1 MLMLF
6 QIASQ
11 DNPGCVVGVLSKRNR
26 GQSQIDHSR
35 ARQRANDRHSLF

>member
-6 QIASQ
+6 QIASR
-11 DNPGCVVGVLSKRNR
+11 DNPGCVIGVLSKRNR
-26 GQSQIDHSR
+26 GKAQIDRSR

>member
-11 DNPGCVVGVLSKRNR
+11 DNPGCAIGVLSKRNR
-26 GQSQIDHSR
+26 GKAQIDRSR
-35 ARQRANDRHSLF
+35 TRQLH